1 MIQQQSFKWSLQF
14 LYHFI
19 LPETKTE
26 DDKDQYQ
33 GYIRELKAINE
44 RRGRIMIQ
52 VNEQGHK

>member
-1 MIQQQSFKWSLQF
+1 MVFQMVILIRLLFSTFVF
-14 LYHFI
+14 L
-19 LPETKTE
+19 ESKTD

-33 GYIRELKAINE
+33 TYIRELKAINE